1 MYLMSIGK
9 TDLFN
14 AYITQNTMDRLSA
27 QTSIQ
32 ALDIYTKVMKTTD
45 LDLSITSSGN
55 IRIATKFDR
64 AVNAIADHFRLN
76 SIEQRREQ
84 AKQVIRQKFDFEMNI
99 LGNHLSTVQRKF
111 LDGALNLMIDGEEIE
126 NMQKSIKVES
136 KIAAFN
142 SALKHIRAMGSGNSK
157 ESNRIA
163 WQATQE
169 FVANGKRLPD
179 EKFAQKVS
187 ELTLQWKKEL
197 KLSDRAAYRLAFN
210 AASLCRRHG
219 IHENLAREILQVS
232 GKLHTRENIE
242 RDNAL
247 QLAIDLYIPMKKLG
261 IGIESIGRLR
271 QTLSSTLPELK
282 NLDPITQISAAVC
295 YFQLK
300 ETNLSDSD
308 AYDQIRGRLKQI
320 KVMQHIM
327 PKGCEVNQIHQGS
340 HVRGYVDVDK
350 TGLKNLSDKVST
362 LTNYPTFNRDEVKT
376 KLPDEY
382 QTFEHQFVKD
392 FVRGFNYELRQDGVE
407 DVEFQ
412 RIESKRRRM
421 MISQDPAEKMSQDDF
436 LTWARHYQRHAGSI
450 TASEAS
456 SRLQSQTFFAE
467 VENITADESSN
478 VTGYKT
484 KVSGDERPT
493 EMRFSSDKRI
503 IRNETVIDF
512 KVTQKIKAVVL
523 LADPV
528 KSDETYLPPASVQ
541 LGLLVNDE
549 WLPKMEHSNPTVTR
563 ECQLTVASQILD
575 AGKTDCTNQKISE
588 AWDLMPDWDNWM
600 SKLTA
605 EL

>member
-1 MYLMSIGK
+1 
-9 TDLFN
+9 
-14 AYITQNTMDRLSA
+14 
-27 QTSIQ
+27 
-32 ALDIYTKVMKTTD
+32 
-45 LDLSITSSGN
+45 
-55 IRIATKFDR
+55 
-64 AVNAIADHFRLN
+64 
-76 SIEQRREQ
+76 
-84 AKQVIRQKFDFEMNI
+84 
-99 LGNHLSTVQRKF
+99 
-111 LDGALNLMIDGEEIE
+111 
-126 NMQKSIKVES
+126 
-136 KIAAFN
+136 
-142 SALKHIRAMGSGNSK
+142 
-157 ESNRIA
+157 
-163 WQATQE
+163 
-169 FVANGKRLPD
+169 
-179 EKFAQKVS
+179 
-187 ELTLQWKKEL
+187 
-197 KLSDRAAYRLAFN
+197 
-210 AASLCRRHG
+210 
-219 IHENLAREILQVS
+219 
-232 GKLHTRENIE
+232 
-242 RDNAL
+242 
-247 QLAIDLYIPMKKLG
+247 MKKLG

-282 NLDPITQISAAVC
+282 SLDPITQISAAVC

-503 IRNETVIDF
+503 IKNETVIDF
-512 KVTQKIKAVVL
+512 KVMQKIKAVVL
-523 LADPV
+523 LADPI
-528 KSDETYLPPASVQ
+528 KSDETYLPTAPVQ

-600 SKLTA
+600 SKLTT